1 MSNQPY
7 LSVVASSRNDNHG
20 GDMTRRMQIFVNGLI
35 EQCRRHNL
43 ETELILVEWNP
54 PIDRCKL
61 SEELSWNLAGSPL
74 TVRIIEVPPE
84 LHTTYNHAQAL
95 PLFQMIAKNVGIRR
109 AKGAYVVATNV
120 DLLFS
125 DELCQFIASK
135 QLKPHVSYRVDR
147 YDVESHV
154 PLEASIEE
162 QLRFCETHLL
172 RINGRK
178 GIEEFPPPSATPS
191 DSDAA
196 ESSVP
201 SEPVIPWYHQLP
213 DSTVSKL
220 KSVRQ
225 VYKQLLPKSL
235 RDRVLNQLS
244 PEMTQWLIDK
254 GLLQEHVPPPPP
266 PEESAFS
273 ESDPGGMDDY
283 PPLHTFACGD
293 FTLLAQEDWFALRG
307 YPEWQMY
314 SLHID
319 SVFLYM
325 AHYAGIEEVVL
336 NDRDPRMRTYH
347 MEHGNGWTP
356 DAERTQSLAKR
367 LASMG
372 IPQLSYEQ
380 LLALAKLMQQTEK
393 PLIVNDETWG
403 LGATELPETVISS
416 TTSWS
421 QVTIG

>member
-35 EQCRRHNL
+35 EQCRRHQI

-54 PIDRCKL
+54 PVDRCKL
-61 SEELSWNLAGSPL
+61 AEELTWNLDDSPL

-84 LHTTYNHAQAL
+84 LHATYNHAKAL

-154 PLEASIEE
+154 PLEAGIEE
-162 QLRFCETHLL
+162 QLHFCETHLL
-172 RINGRK
+172 RINGRQ
-178 GIEEFPPPSATPS
+178 GIQEFPPPSTIPT
-191 DSDAA
+191 DLGQA
-196 ESSVP
+196 EPIEP
-201 SEPVIPWYHQLP
+201 SEPIVPWYHQLSEP
-213 DSTVSKL
+213 TVSKL
-220 KSVRQ
+220 KSVRR
-225 VYKQLLPKSL
+225 VYKALLPKFV
-235 RDRVLNQLS
+235 RDRLLDQLS
-244 PEMTQWLIDK
+244 PGMTQWLIDK
-254 GLLQEHVPPPPP
+254 GLLQEQPAPLV
-266 PEESAFS
+266 EATQADEGAI
-273 ESDPGGMDDY
+273 EDEY
-283 PPLHTFACGD
+283 PPLHTYACGD
-293 FTLLAQEDWFALRG
+293 FTLLAKDDWIALRG
-307 YPEWQMY
+307 YPEWQIY

-336 NDRDPRMRTYH
+336 NDFDPRMRTYH

-421 QVTIG
+421 QATIG